1 MKEQLY
7 TIPLM
12 DAFREKD
19 ECPFCFIH
27 RSLEQHAI
35 DFTLGS
41 GASYMEDDI
50 RFCLQEDVMDAV
62 PCYVDGVI
70 RDSYA

>member
-1 MKEQLY
+1 MNPIRMTCAPRL
-7 TIPLM
+7 PAARM
-12 DAFREKD
+12 WSA
-19 ECPFCFIH
+19 C
-27 RSLEQHAI
+27 AA
-35 DFTLGS
+35 LG
-41 GASYMEDDI
+41 MEDDI